1 MLGCMACGGMMSDIL
16 DSLRHHRF
24 WRFYAAHPVQFWL
37 TIPINLVVVYLLARG
52 LRQISQQ
59 RRDPAIRQEKAG
71 VGPSPVGVK
80 FYTTPFIRICVYA
93 GFYILGICLVF
104 FSDVSTSAQI
114 NTHRHGSE
122 GVAKSSLGEEGVEG
136 KRHLRQGG
144 AS

>member
-1 MLGCMACGGMMSDIL
+1 MNAIASNIKIYGVMLGCMACGGMMSDIL

-80 FYTTPFIRICVYA
+80 FYTTPFIRICLYA
-93 GFYILGICLVF
+93 GFYVLGICLVF
-104 FSDVSTSAQI
+104 FF
-114 NTHRHGSE
+114 
-122 GVAKSSLGEEGVEG
+122 
-136 KRHLRQGG
+136 
-144 AS
+144 